1 MPGYSQR
8 GEKEI
13 LISTASRHSI
23 LSSQV
28 CVEAEREECEP
39 VTVTRCFDVEE
50 EKCQNVCTDV
60 YWCKV
65 CNVP

>member
-1 MPGYSQR
+1 M
-8 GEKEI
+8 I
-13 LISTASRHSI
+13 NIST
-23 LSSQV
+23 LLCLPQV
-28 CVEAEREECEP
+28 CVDAQREECEP

-50 EKCQNVCTDV
+50 EKCENVCTDV